1 MLSAVVTA
9 RQVELECQRT
19 NEVASNSIVCEVSSV
34 SFTCGSIDVSYQ
46 LSLLLPPDVAQNE
59 QQFFDAVFSSLV
71 AAADNGTLLT
81 NLTVDSSSF
90 TLGVLGA
97 CVLMHVQRRFSFF
110 FLFFFLF
117 PSHNFIGRLQ
127 LCVKLWL
134 LMMFQ

>member
-97 CVLMHVQRRFSFF
+97 CVFMSVQRRFSFF
-110 FLFFFLF
+110 FFYFFMVSQ
-117 PSHNFIGRLQ
+117 P
-127 LCVKLWL
+127 
-134 LMMFQ
+134 